1 MRLSCIIVD
10 DEPLAL
16 ALLEE
21 YVRRTPELELH
32 ARCVNGLDALEVL
45 NNEQIDVAFVDI
57 QMPQL
62 NGLDLVRKLNGRT
75 KVVFTTAFEQY
86 ALEGFKVDAVD
97 YLLKPINYNEF
108 RHSVDK
114 VLAWYEPRRKEASA
128 AQPAAQTVSSHHRT
142 IIVKADYKQH
152 VIPVEDILFVKGE
165 KDYVRIRT
173 VARELKSLM
182 SMRSLEES
190 LPENEFQRVHRSYIV
205 NLSRVKTV
213 GRQQVVVDGEAVPVS
228 DSYKEELMRRLSEM

>member
-1 MRLSCIIVD
+1 MW
-10 DEPLAL
+10 
-16 ALLEE
+16 
-21 YVRRTPELELH
+21 
-32 ARCVNGLDALEVL
+32 
-45 NNEQIDVAFVDI
+45 VA
-57 QMPQL
+57 
-62 NGLDLVRKLNGRT
+62 K
-75 KVVFTTAFEQY
+75 
-86 ALEGFKVDAVD
+86 
-97 YLLKPINYNEF
+97 
-108 RHSVDK
+108 
-114 VLAWYEPRRKEASA
+114 
-128 AQPAAQTVSSHHRT
+128 SHHRT

-190 LPENEFQRVHRSYIV
+190 LPESEFQRVHRSYIV

-228 DSYKEELMRRLSEM
+228 DSYKDELMRRLSEM